1 MSLFDSAAEVADD
14 YLPEYELT
22 GNLLQGYASTMEA
35 LSPVLYTYM
44 GQEVAYILMGVI
56 FSISCLVYAIF
67 SLGKKQIPAAEFK
80 GVIIFVVLLAV
91 NGHVGTPLWYGVKAL
106 INFGSDISIGMLE
119 KAAELIGVPLEPI
132 TNEVG
137 HPIAKLASI
146 LDAQVGNI
154 GDLGFAMLDNA
165 SVWSYISSAQASV
178 SSFLFGFLIV
188 FVFAVVSFFYSFL
201 LVRSHAYIMFVFI
214 FSPLIIPCA
223 GLKATRGIAKAAF
236 KTLLNG
242 FFMLI
247 APTIGLCLIVTII
260 SATKRMAGCLTHYK
274 TEYKTQCAAEIETI
288 KDVFGIQI
296 PEITTI
302 SGAIDFYML
311 LIGIGLLSILLIFVF
326 SRAVSNIF
334 GGPMD
339 ASPIAIIAASMAAI
353 KTAGVAAK
361 GGKFAG
367 QKTMGAGK
375 AGIGQVGSLASK
387 VGTDIYGRLDKLSD
401 RFR

>member
-1 MSLFDSAAEVADD
+1 MSLFDDASELADE

-22 GNLLQGYASTMEA
+22 GNLLQGYASTMESLA
-35 LSPVLYTYM
+35 PDLYTYM
-44 GQEVAYILMGVI
+44 GQKVAYILLGIV
-56 FSISCLVYAIF
+56 FSIACLVYATYR
-67 SLGKKQIPAAEFK
+67 LGKKQIPVEEFK
-80 GVIIFVVLLAV
+80 GVLIFVVLLAV
-91 NGHVGTPLWYGVKAL
+91 NGHIGTQLWFGVHAL
-106 INFGSDISIGMLE
+106 ITFSTNISKGMLE
-119 KAAELIGVPLEPI
+119 SAADLIGVPLEPI
-132 TNEVG
+132 TGEVT
-137 HPIAKLASI
+137 HPIAKLAGI

-154 GDLGFAMLDNA
+154 GDLGFAMLDDA
-165 SVWSYISSAQASV
+165 SVWSYISSAQASA
-178 SSFLFGFLIV
+178 SSFLFGLLIV
-188 FVFAVVSFFYSFL
+188 FVFAVVSFFYAFL

-223 GLKATRGIAKAAF
+223 GLKVTRGVAKAAF

-242 FFMLI
+242 ACMLI
-247 APTIGLCLIVTII
+247 APTIGLCLVVTII

-302 SGAIDFYML
+302 TGAIDFYML

-326 SRAVSNIF
+326 ARAVSNIF

-353 KTAGVAAK
+353 KTAGVVSK
-361 GGKFAG
+361 GGKIAG
-367 QKTMGAGK
+367 NATGTVAGK
-375 AGIGQVGSLASK
+375 GGSLL
-387 VGTDIYGRLDKLSD
+387 VGGVRKLRD
-401 RFR
+401 RFGSDGI